1 MRLVFHDRAL
11 ADIGHIHHWIAAD
24 SLTAADRMI
33 ERIYA
38 SLETLSLFPG
48 MGHPGGDPGI
58 LEWAIPRT
66 PYVAVYEVRYAPD
79 EMFVLALFHQ
89 AQDRGA

>member
-1 MRLVFHDRAL
+1 MRLVFNDRAL

-24 SLTAADRMI
+24 SPIAADRMI

-38 SLETLSLFPG
+38 SIEMLLLFPG

-66 PYVAVYEVRYAPD
+66 PYVVVYEVSYAAG

>member
-1 MRLVFHDRAL
+1 MRLVFNARAL
-11 ADIGHIHHWIAAD
+11 ADIGHIHHWISAD
-24 SLTAADRMI
+24 SPIAADRMI

-48 MGHPGGDPGI
+48 MGHPGGDHGT

-66 PYVAVYEVRYAPD
+66 PYVVVYEVSYAID
-79 EMFVLALFHQ
+79 EVFVLALFHQ